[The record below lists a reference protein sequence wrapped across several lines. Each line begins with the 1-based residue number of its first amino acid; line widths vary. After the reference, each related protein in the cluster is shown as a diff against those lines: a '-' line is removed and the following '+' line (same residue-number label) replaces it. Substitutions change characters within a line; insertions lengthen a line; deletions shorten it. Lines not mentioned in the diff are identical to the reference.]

1 MGGEPP
7 SVTDIAEA
15 IKTLAGLSAPEYD
28 RQRKAKANELGIRV
42 GTLDALVEKSR
53 PKGRQ
58 PQLVNGLAKA
68 DFIMGKEGI
77 MPLFANVIELFKAYP
92 DKWKLRYDEFSRRSY
107 CGDEF
112 LTDYHLLA
120 IAEWVQRNGVLASV
134 RTAGDAAIKH
144 AESIRFHP
152 VKDYL
157 ESLTWDGINRIDHL
171 MIDHAGAEDTPL
183 TRAITSRW
191 LIQAV
196 ARIYEPGCTADATL
210 VLEGNQ
216 GLGKSTLL
224 RELFGDR
231 WFTDHLPDIGSKDA
245 LVQLRGVWCVEI
257 AELATLGRVDAAK
270 IKAFLTSRI
279 DRYRDPY
286 GRMVADFPRTCIFA
300 GTVNPGADGYMK
312 DPTGARRFWP
322 IAVSGKI
329 DTSSLRQNRDQIW
342 AEAASR
348 YRAGESWYLDTG
360 ELQTAASDAQAE
372 RFEDDPW
379 DEAIQGFVL
388 GKNETTTTQ
397 ILEHALGLYKK
408 SEWGRAEQMRVGRWL
423 AHNGWK
429 RFKRRI
435 GTKTYWAFLNPKYE
449 GRVPSLIELNDGEG
463 TDENTLI

>member
-1 MGGEPP
+1 MTMEPP
-7 SVTDIAEA
+7 SIPDISDAVKRLA
-15 IKTLAGLSAPEYD
+15 TLAPVEYD
-28 RQRKAKANELGIRV
+28 RVRKAEAKALEIRV
-42 GTLDALVEKSR
+42 TTLDALVERAR
-53 PKGRQ
+53 PRRNV
-58 PQLVNGLAKA
+58 QLQNGLSKA

-77 MPLFANVIELFKAYP
+77 SALFVNVIELLRVHP
-92 DKWKLRYDEFSRRSY
+92 EKWRLRYDEFAKRSY
-107 CGDEF
+107 CGDDF

-120 IAEWVQRNGVLASV
+120 IAEWVQRNGVYASV
-134 RTAGDAAIKH
+134 RTIGDAAIKH
-144 AESIRFHP
+144 AESVRFHP
-152 VKDYL
+152 IKDYL
-157 ESLTWDGINRIDHL
+157 ESLKWDGISRIDHIL
-171 MIDHAGAEDTPL
+171 IDHAGAEDTDL

-210 VLEGNQ
+210 VLEGPQ

-322 IAVSGKI
+322 VTVSGKI
-329 DTSSLRQNRDQIW
+329 DTTSIRNSRDQIW
-342 AEAASR
+342 AEALTR
-348 YRAGESWYLDTG
+348 YRSRESWYLDTS
-360 ELQTAASDAQAE
+360 ELQTAAAVAQAD

-379 DEAIQGFVL
+379 DEPIQMFVL
-388 GKNETTTTQ
+388 GKDFVTTTQ
-397 ILEHALGLYKK
+397 VLEHGIGLYKK

-423 AHNGWK
+423 SHNGWK
-429 RFKRRI
+429 RFKRRN
-435 GTKTYWAFLNPKYE
+435 GTKTYWAFLNPIYQ
-449 GRVPSLIELNDGEG
+449 GDVPTISNQNDDLG
-463 TDENTLI
+463 TDENALI

>member
-1 MGGEPP
+1 VGGDTP
-7 SVTDIAEA
+7 SIPDVAEA
-15 IKTLAGLSAPEYD
+15 VKALAALSAPEYD
-28 RQRKAKANELGIRV
+28 RLRKSKAKELGIRAT
-42 GTLDALVEKSR
+42 TLDALVEKAQPKRGSR
-53 PKGRQ
+53 S
-58 PQLVNGLAKA
+58 LINGLSNA

-77 MPLFANVIELFKAYP
+77 MPLFANVIELFKSYP
-92 DKWKLRYDEFSRRSY
+92 DKWRLRYDEFSRRSY

-120 IAEWVQRNGVLASV
+120 IAEWVQRNGILASV

-152 VKDYL
+152 IKDYL
-157 ESLTWDGINRIDHL
+157 ESLKWDGIGRIDHIL
-171 MIDHAGAEDTPL
+171 IDHAGAEDTQL

-210 VLEGNQ
+210 VLEGSQ

-322 IAVSGKI
+322 ISVNGKI
-329 DTSSLRQNRDQIW
+329 DTAAIRSNRNQIW
-342 AEAASR
+342 AEALAR
-348 YRAGESWYLDTG
+348 YQQGESWYFDT
-360 ELQTAASDAQAE
+360 EDLQVAATEAQAD

-379 DEAIQGFVL
+379 DETIQNYVL
-388 GKNETTTTQ
+388 GKREVTTTQ
-397 ILEHALGLYKK
+397 VLEFGIDISKK
-408 SEWGRAEQMRVGRWL
+408 SDWGRAEQMRVGRWL
-423 AHNGWK
+423 AHHGWK
-429 RFKRRI
+429 RAKKRE
-435 GTKTYWAFLNPKYE
+435 GTKVKWVFLNPLYQETE
-449 GRVPSLIELNDGEG
+449 GGNIGAEVGTVP
-463 TDENTLI
+463 TDKLL